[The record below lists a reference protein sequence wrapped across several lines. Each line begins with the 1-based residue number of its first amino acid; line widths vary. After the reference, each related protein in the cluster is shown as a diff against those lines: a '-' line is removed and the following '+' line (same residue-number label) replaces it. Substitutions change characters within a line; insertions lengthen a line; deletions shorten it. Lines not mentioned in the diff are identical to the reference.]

1 MKAQTQCR
9 ARARKA
15 VLPPEVFSCAVLEK
29 RHWALDTVSGWETR
43 PVGAPGCSFLPASRN
58 KQLLARVNQEWGAK
72 GSQACGCDLC
82 GAAGG
87 QGWDSPGEMLSS
99 CCLITANE
107 TCKAG
112 LGERMNQDERVWDN
126 LALRY

>member
-1 MKAQTQCR
+1 MPEVKLSAWVKQFEKKNNIISPSHEMKAQTQCR

-58 KQLLARVNQEWGAK
+58 KQLLARVNQERGEQK
-72 GSQACGCDLC
+72 
-82 GAAGG
+82 AARPVAVTSAVLQEVRAG
-87 QGWDSPGEMLSS
+87 
-99 CCLITANE
+99 TAPAR
-107 TCKAG
+107 CYHPA
-112 LGERMNQDERVWDN
+112 
-126 LALRY
+126 A